1 MSLPTD
7 PNATNPTGEPLD
19 PEVIPYFPPP
29 RRPGR
34 TAAAIIV
41 AVLVIAAA
49 AIGGGWW
56 FTVTGLE
63 SNIMAFAARLESQG
77 GHLTAATR
85 TRAGFP
91 FHPTVVLTDPSIA
104 FPPGAPG
111 PWSWSGARA
120 TVGSS
125 LFKPTTIDLA
135 FFGAGH
141 LRLAPLGQPLD
152 LDVQADRATAQL
164 ARDSLRETAAIKLA
178 NVSVADAGGDVS
190 QLDSF
195 TLDLSRAIAAPAD
208 EHGEAYGVTLQLTG
222 LALPSNRAT
231 PLGRTLNQL
240 TFEAHV
246 LGPLAP
252 ALDDDAFK
260 QWRDAGGTIALP
272 RLIGQFGPLVLSLDA
287 TLALDKE
294 MQPLGAGTGRI
305 QGFAP
310 ALDALAAS
318 EVIRLND
325 ANTAK
330 SFLTL
335 LARPPAP
342 GQPPQLTAPLTIQEG
357 KLFVGPVAVMAMPR
371 LVWPSQKA
379 VPAPEAS
386 PDAPPSNAPAEAPY
400 GDDPVTPAPPPK
412 VDMPEGR

>member
-7 PNATNPTGEPLD
+7 PSSSHIPD

-29 RRPGR
+29 RRPRR
-34 TAAAIIV
+34 TAAAIIL
-41 AVLVIAAA
+41 AVLIIAAA

-56 FTVTGLE
+56 FVVGRLE
-63 SNIMAFAARLESQG
+63 SDIRTFAARLESQG
-77 GHLTAATR
+77 GHFTAAAR

-91 FHPTVVLTDPSIA
+91 FRPTVALADPSIA

-111 PWSWSGARA
+111 PWSWSGERA
-120 TVGSS
+120 TIGVS
-125 LFKPTTIDLA
+125 LFNPTTIDVALS
-135 FFGAGH
+135 GAGH
-141 LRLAPLGQPLD
+141 LQIAPFGQALD
-152 LDVQADRATAQL
+152 LDVQAERATAQL
-164 ARDSLRETAAIKLA
+164 ARGAVRETAAIKLA
-178 NVSVADAGGDVS
+178 NVSIADATGDVS
-190 QLDSF
+190 QIDSL
-195 TLDLSRAIAAPAD
+195 TLDLARAITAPAD
-208 EHGEAYGVTLQLTG
+208 EHSEAYGATLQLSGFAFPT
-222 LALPSNRAT
+222 NRAT

-246 LGPLAP
+246 LGPLPP
-252 ALDDDAFK
+252 ALDDDAFRR
-260 QWRDAGGTIALP
+260 WRDAGGTIVLP
-272 RLIGQFGPLVLSLDA
+272 RLIGQFGPLVMSAEA

-330 SFLTL
+330 SFLMM

-342 GQPPQLTAPLTIQEG
+342 GQPPQLTAPLTIQDG
-357 KLFVGPVAVMAMPR
+357 KLFVGPVAVMTMPR
-371 LVWPSQKA
+371 LVWPSEKA
-379 VPAPEAS
+379 APAPT
-386 PDAPPSNAPAEAPY
+386 DAPASNAPY
-400 GDDPVTPAPPPK
+400 DDDPVTAAPSPK